1 VSVEELGMPI
11 RVMLVEDHAA
21 FRHVMSVLLAR
32 EPDLEMVAQAESL
45 DEARQHCTSVEF
57 DVVVLDLGLPDGNGA
72 DLIVDVRAA
81 NPAVGVLILSASL
94 DPTSLQR
101 VTLAGADKILDKLAS
116 TTEIAGAI
124 RHLGSG

>member
-1 VSVEELGMPI
+1 MPTC
-11 RVMLVEDHAA
+11 VMLVEDHAT
-21 FRHVMSVLLAR
+21 FRHVMTVLLAR

-57 DVVVLDLGLPDGNGA
+57 DVVVLDLSLPDGNGA

-81 NPAVGVLILSASL
+81 NLAVGILVLSASL

-101 VTLAGADKILDKLAS
+101 VTLAAADEILDKLAS
-116 TTEIAGAI
+116 PTEIAGAI
-124 RHLGSG
+124 GHLGSG